1 MGNTVV
7 RETGPVASAL
17 SRVRALLPPGWGAT
31 VASASSA
38 SPLDAVLRLE
48 GPEGGVAEVGL
59 VVKVWPT
66 APSSAV
72 RGVLAP
78 LVQRVS
84 LPLVLVTDYINAPLR
99 EVCHELGVGYV
110 DATGWVSIA
119 LAEPLV
125 VLRAE
130 GAARRPGPARQG
142 NIHRLT
148 GRATIRIVIELLESY
163 GPLGVRELSERAGV
177 SPGAV
182 SKLLPTLASEDV
194 IARSATGGVASV
206 RKRRLLALVAR
217 DYSVEKVSRRAAYL
231 LYARGVPNL
240 LDVLGSA
247 SAVAFSGAA
256 AATAFLPSG
265 VLPVAPT
272 ARVLAYVADAESRA
286 RDLGALASDKPA
298 ANLLL
303 VEPIDRAILDAGG
316 HTAEGWPTAR
326 LGRVLLDLM
335 AAAGRESLIA
345 EQIMDALAASDPA
358 WSES

>member
-1 MGNTVV
+1 MS
-7 RETGPVASAL
+7 P
-17 SRVRALLPPGWGAT
+17 
-31 VASASSA
+31 ASS
-38 SPLDAVLRLE
+38 PLNAVLRLE
-48 GPEGGVAEVGL
+48 GPEGAVAEVGL

-84 LPLVLVTDYINAPLR
+84 LPLALVTDYINAPMR
-99 EVCHELGVGYV
+99 KVCQDLGLGYV

-125 VLRAE
+125 VIRAE
-130 GAARRPGPARQG
+130 GAKRRPGPVRQG

-148 GRATIRIVIELLESY
+148 GRATTRIVTELLESD
-163 GPLGVRELSERAGV
+163 GAVGVRELAGRAGV
-177 SPGAV
+177 SPAAV

-206 RKRRLLALVAR
+206 RKRRLLELVAR
-217 DYSVEKVSRRAAYL
+217 DYNVEKVSRRGAYL
-231 LYARGVPNL
+231 LYPRGVPNL
-240 LDVLGSA
+240 LDALGSA
-247 SAVAFSGAA
+247 SPVALSGAA
-256 AATAFLPSG
+256 AATAFLPPG

-272 ARVLAYVADAESRA
+272 ARVLAYVADVESTA

-303 VEPIDRAILDAGG
+303 VEPNDSALLDGGG
-316 HTAEGWPTAR
+316 HTPEGWPTAR
-326 LGRVLLDLM
+326 LGRVLLDLV
-335 AAAGRESLIA
+335 ATAGRESLIA
-345 EQIMDALAASDPA
+345 EQIMDALAASDPD
-358 WSES
+358 WSQE